1 MDYTF
6 NRIAGVPGNRGE
18 GAATICNVN
27 QDAPDMTKTLLKT
40 LSAAL
45 LAGAVV
51 QSAHAAD
58 LPSTRQ
64 VPAAPI
70 MTQWSP
76 WMIRGRAL
84 VVMPQEKASLNIG
97 GVAAPLADVN
107 ISTSVVPELDISYF
121 FTPNFAVELILGVT
135 PHNVKGANALAGARI
150 GSAWLLPPTLTF
162 QYHFTGLGNI
172 KPYIGAGVNYT
183 VFFNE
188 KAKGGFTSFDLKD
201 TFGLALQAGVDIML
215 TKNWGINFDVKKI
228 FLEPKVKVNN
238 GLVTGKVKIDP
249 WLFGTGVTYKF

>member
-1 MDYTF
+1 
-6 NRIAGVPGNRGE
+6 
-18 GAATICNVN
+18 
-27 QDAPDMTKTLLKT
+27 MTKTILKT
-40 LSAAL
+40 LSAVL
-45 LAGAVV
+45 LAGVTVA
-51 QSAHAAD
+51 SAQAAD
-58 LPSTRQ
+58 IPSPRQ
-64 VPAAPI
+64 VPAAPS
-70 MTQWSP
+70 MTVWNP

-84 VVMPQEKASLNIG
+84 VVMPQEKANLRIG
-97 GVAAPLADVN
+97 GVSAPLADVN

-172 KPYIGAGVNYT
+172 KPYVGAGINYT

-201 TFGLALQAGVDIML
+201 TFGFALQAGVDIML
-215 TKNWGINFDVKKI
+215 TPNWGLNFDVKKI
-228 FLEPKVKVNN
+228 WLEPKVSVNN

-249 WLFGTGVTYKF
+249 WLIGTGVTYKF